1 MTYSC
6 TEIFPLPFL
15 SALSNS
21 SSIALVCRR
30 SLRLLPTM
38 KAAMIKSTSDGTT
51 GARLRGLRRVGGGHP
66 HEKVPLQLVR
76 SKIELARYF
85 STYARRSEKFQDNKN
100 LENLPLE
107 MNRIWKAAARKFFFG
122 SSIRI
127 ICLSKCF

>member
-51 GARLRGLRRVGGGHP
+51 GARLRGLRRGVGGHP

-76 SKIELARYF
+76 SKIELARY
-85 STYARRSEKFQDNKN
+85 TLLYIHTAVREI
-100 LENLPLE
+100 
-107 MNRIWKAAARKFFFG
+107 MNSKIIRVSKSSVRNE
-122 SSIRI
+122 SSIESSSFKTFLWLFDENYI
-127 ICLSKCF
+127 PF